1 MRNQENMTE
10 AGGMLGSKDQA
21 QAGGIR
27 EAGYTSLPA
36 GFEKHP
42 DNNAVKYHTG
52 EASGSNP
59 PTVNFRGRPGG
70 GPGRGMGQT
79 VEKAGNVKGTVAR
92 LFVYFSQ
99 AKKLLL
105 LLLSSVVLVTVS
117 SLFAPALQGEAIDL
131 IKDHA
136 WDLLYRCVFWL
147 LLVYVANILF
157 GLAQSLLAARLS
169 QSIVRQMRHDLFN
182 KIDHLS
188 IKYLDTHSN
197 GDIMSRMTNDVENVS
212 NTVAQSLG
220 SLISGVLTVVGTVAI
235 MFAYCWQLTLITL
248 VTVVITLVVTKKM
261 SKAMRKVYRRRSQ
274 ILGQLNGHSEE
285 MITGY
290 KSIVA
295 YNKQEDVVREFQET
309 SDELMKVSIKAEIL
323 GGSMGPIMNCISN
336 IGFVIVA
343 AFGGYFA
350 YTGLITIGTISAFII
365 YAKQFSRPINEIAQL
380 YGSLQ
385 TAVAGAERVFAL
397 IDQPDEDNSG
407 DQDMEHVK
415 GEISFRNV
423 NFSYVPGKQVL
434 YDFNLEVKPGQ
445 KIALVGAT
453 GSGKTTVVNLLMR
466 FYPVDS
472 GEILIDGVNIFDIK
486 RDELRKNIAIVL
498 QDTVLFSDTIENNI
512 KYANPDAPDSEMYYA
527 AEMSNSKYYIERL
540 PKKYQTFL
548 KQAGANLS
556 HGQRQLLAIARAVLA
571 NPKILILDE
580 ATSSVDTRTEQ
591 NIQDAMVKLMK
602 NRTSLIIAHR
612 LSTIRDADKIVVMDG
627 GRVVE
632 IGNHEELLE
641 KQGRYY
647 NLYMTQF
654 AGNKI

>member
-1 MRNQENMTE
+1 MAAVREDENKK
-10 AGGMLGSKDQA
+10 A
-21 QAGGIR
+21 
-27 EAGYTSLPA
+27 LPE
-36 GFEKHP
+36 GFDKHP
-42 DNNAVKYHTG
+42 DHEMIKYHTQG
-52 EASGSNP
+52 PSGNNNA
-59 PTVNFRGRPGG
+59 PTVNFRRGPGG
-70 GPGRGMGQT
+70 GPGGPGRNMGRE
-79 VEKAGNVKGTVAR
+79 VEKAGDVKKTLSR
-92 LFVYFSQ
+92 LLVYFSHT
-99 AKKLLL
+99 KRLLL
-105 LLLSSVVLVTVS
+105 LLIGAVVGVTLVGLLTPS
-117 SLFAPALQGEAIDL
+117 LQGQAIDH
-131 IKDHA
+131 ITNHE
-136 WDLLYRCVFWL
+136 WELLYRCVLIL
-147 LLVYVANILF
+147 LIAYLANILF
-157 GLAQSLLAARLS
+157 GLAQTLLAANLS
-169 QSIVRQMRHDLFN
+169 QAIVKQMRHDLFK
-182 KIDHLS
+182 KIDYLS

-212 NTVAQSLG
+212 NTISQSLG
-220 SLISGVLTVVGTVAI
+220 SLVSGALTIIGTIAI

-248 VTVVITLVVTKKM
+248 LTVIITVFVTKKM
-261 SKAMRKVYRRRSQ
+261 SKMMRKVYRKRSA
-274 ILGQLNGHSEE
+274 ILGQLNGHSGE

-295 YNKQEDVVREFQET
+295 YNKQEDVIEEFKQT

-336 IGFVIVA
+336 VSFVIVA

-380 YGSLQ
+380 YGTIQ
-385 TAVAGAERVFAL
+385 TAIAGAERVFAL
-397 IDQPDEDNSG
+397 MDQPDEDNSG
-407 DQDMEHVK
+407 DKSMDNVK
-415 GEISFRNV
+415 GEITFKNID
-423 NFSYVPGKQVL
+423 FSYISGKQVL
-434 YDFNLEVKPGQ
+434 YDFNLDVKPGQ
-445 KIALVGAT
+445 KVALVGAT

-466 FYPVDS
+466 FYPVDA
-472 GEILIDGVNIFDIK
+472 GEILIDGVNIQDIK

-512 KYANPDAPDSEMYYA
+512 KYSNPDASDEEMYYA
-527 AEMSNSKYYIERL
+527 AEMSHLKHYIERL

-548 KQAGANLS
+548 KQAGAGLS

-580 ATSSVDTRTEQ
+580 ATSSVDTRTEK

-612 LSTIRDADKIVVMDG
+612 LSTIRDADKIVVMDQ

-632 IGNHEELLE
+632 IGNHEELLT
-641 KQGRYY
+641 KKGRYY
-647 NLYMTQF
+647 DLYMTQF